1 MRSSGYLSV
10 RRRPFSCGR
19 SALFGRCRV
28 APVSGGD
35 CIITGLAY
43 RRSSAHAVNAY
54 ITSLGGNTVSVINT
68 AINAVIATINVG
80 TSSAGVAVAPDGSK
94 VYIATDFGSVSVIDT
109 TTNTVIG
116 SPIAVGQNPFGVA
129 VTSAS
134 KDYVTNEEGTVSVID
149 TATNT
154 VIATI
159 PAGLNPTGVAVAP
172 PARTPGLQNDDLERR
187 CRLHQDDEQ
196 QTDEQEHKKVVG
208 SKVYVADSEGNSV
221 VVIATA
227 TDTVIAR
234 IPVGR
239 FPFGVAVTPDG
250 CKVYVSNG
258 NDATVSVIATATD
271 TVIGSPIPVGR
282 GPTAVAVT
290 PNGRKV
296 YVENFSDNT
305 VSVIGTATNT
315 VIATIP
321 VDRDPDGLGLFIQPG
336 PRFAGTPGKS
346 NCFGKSVSALV
357 REFHGLNAAAEA
369 VGFRSIRGLEEAA
382 LEFREE

>member
-1 MRSSGYLSV
+1 MQISV
-10 RRRPFSCGR
+10 AKSAASDFRGR
-19 SALFGRCRV
+19 MWSLAQSRWGHATKHAPRQGAVLRV
-28 APVSGGD
+28 STAAVMVVSLAWLIAP
-35 CIITGLAY
+35 
-43 RRSSAHAVNAY
+43 SSAHAVNAY

-68 AINAVIATINVG
+68 ATNAVIATINVG

-129 VTSAS
+129 VTSDGS
-134 KDYVTNEEGTVSVID
+134 KVYVTNEGGTVSVID

-172 PARTPGLQNDDLERR
+172 PARTPGLQNDDPERR

-234 IPVGR
+234 IPVVR

-271 TVIGSPIPVGR
+271 TVIGSPIPVSR
-282 GPTAVAVT
+282 GPTAVAGCRRDLCW
-290 PNGRKV
+290 NLIGA
-296 YVENFSDNT
+296 
-305 VSVIGTATNT
+305 VSGWMRIRG
-315 VIATIP
+315 
-321 VDRDPDGLGLFIQPG
+321 Q
-336 PRFAGTPGKS
+336 
-346 NCFGKSVSALV
+346 
-357 REFHGLNAAAEA
+357 AA
-369 VGFRSIRGLEEAA
+369 RSIG
-382 LEFREE
+382 